1 MPTQANRITDRLE
14 NRPRR
19 VSARR
24 VSVIGVL
31 IASGLMLSGC
41 AGSFLDR
48 TSSSDEM
55 ADQSWNGPMK
65 PRTSKATFMRN
76 GAQPI
81 LPPVPDDTSGL
92 APIKVS
98 GLID

>member
-1 MPTQANRITDRLE
+1 MPTQATRIIDRLE

-19 VSARR
+19 YQARR
-24 VSVIGVL
+24 ISVVAML

-41 AGSFLDR
+41 ASSFLDR
-48 TSSSDEM
+48 TSFSDEM
-55 ADQSWNGPMK
+55 NDQSWNGPMK
-65 PRTSKATFMRN
+65 PRTSKATFVRN

-81 LPPVPDDTSGL
+81 LPPVPDENSGL

-98 GLID
+98 GLVD